1 MRRFCYFSVLSF
13 GFPVSS
19 FHCRCVVSLWR
30 ALPFIRKFSRRVTQS
45 TPSTAHTNPPAS
57 SISEQDSFFSNATLR
72 HASRQILLLLRD
84 ILIGFPALL
93 LTVVS
98 LVRLPSFIANIA
110 SACLS
115 RQVSFPCRPPSTII
129 HCHAHPLMLVDIFVQ
144 TDSSPPHV
152 HSLRGSHYGFHQVNA
167 ARDIAP
173 QVQLGSEFS

>member
-1 MRRFCYFSVLSF
+1 
-13 GFPVSS
+13 
-19 FHCRCVVSLWR
+19 VSLWR
-30 ALPFIRKFSRRVTQS
+30 ALPFIRNFSRRVTQS

-84 ILIGFPALL
+84 ISIGFPALL
-93 LTVVS
+93 LTVAS

-115 RQVSFPCRPPSTII
+115 RQVSFAI
-129 HCHAHPLMLVDIFVQ
+129 PLPLFTAMHTGSCLVDIFVQ

-152 HSLRGSHYGFHQVNA
+152 QSLRGSHYGFHQVDA
-167 ARDIAP
+167 AP
-173 QVQLGSEFS
+173 QVQLCSEFS